1 MTTTTING
9 NTVKLNSQFKIM
21 SPSQI
26 YLEQVSACIEGIR
39 STNNNLSYIPNQLG
53 GIFTQQD
60 VLVNNAVLQVIDFS
74 VTS

>member
-1 MTTTTING
+1 MTTATING

-26 YLEQVSACIEGIR
+26 YLEQISSCIQSLR
-39 STNNNLSYIPNQLG
+39 AVNNNLSYIPNQLG
-53 GIFTQQD
+53 GIFTQQN